1 MPLIQ
6 KLLQRN
12 IGSPSLE
19 IEPGPLDSNMSI
31 RSSLPESAFLDILS
45 ALNPL
50 PEFPRLLATVN
61 EQGQTLL
68 HLAIHLRYRELV
80 QKLIHWGIDLNA
92 RDVNGFTA
100 LHVGYL
106 CDDAFVIG
114 FLEAEGATPLVLDE
128 LGRSPTELA
137 ASISTPNNITSGR
150 DEEMVPLAVGY
161 TNQSKQQR
169 RLLGR
174 ALPVETQEIAFGPAA
189 GEGHPSEYVIFC
201 HTHNQLLTH
210 CSALFQRS
218 TPVIYFTVATLLLP
232 LTLLLKPSTN
242 SQFESTP
249 VMPSLCTNNLAKP
262 SNLVRHGKRNLWNE
276 MRHFLITFKGLRL
289 RLHVV
294 VHHQTLHCLYAL
306 LLHPQVHQKHPNP
319 WPNCSPTCKALPQ
332 LQPHHQTYFQAPL
345 RIMHVLQLQWK
356 ETLIGLDRKA
366 SSSTPLEQVT

>member
-6 KLLQRN
+6 RLLQRDA
-12 IGSPSLE
+12 GSPSLE
-19 IEPGPLDSNMSI
+19 VEPGPLNSNMSL

-68 HLAIHLRYRELV
+68 HLAIHLRYRELF

-114 FLEAEGATPLVLDE
+114 FLEAKGATPFVLDE

-137 ASISTPNNITSGR
+137 ASISTPNRIISGE

-174 ALPVETQEIAFGPAA
+174 AIQVETQEIAFWPAV
-189 GEGHPSEYVIFC
+189 GEGHPSEYVTFC
-201 HTHNQLLTH
+201 HTHIQLLTH
-210 CSALFQRS
+210 CSAPLQRS
-218 TPVIYFTVATLLLP
+218 TPVIYFAVTTPLLP
-232 LTLLLKPSTN
+232 LPLLLKPSTDN
-242 SQFESTP
+242 QFESTP

-262 SNLVRHGKRNLWNE
+262 SNPIGHGKRNLWNE
-276 MRHFLITFKGLRL
+276 MRHFLITFTGFRL
-289 RLHVV
+289 RLHVM
-294 VHHQTLHCLYAL
+294 VHYQTLHCLHTPL
-306 LLHPQVHQKHPNP
+306 LQPQVHQNHPNP
-319 WPNCSPTCKALPQ
+319 WLNCSPTCKALPQ
-332 LQPHHQTYFQAPL
+332 RPAHHQTYC
-345 RIMHVLQLQWK
+345 
-356 ETLIGLDRKA
+356 
-366 SSSTPLEQVT
+366 